1 MDRIAFQLGAITIY
15 WYGIFVSLGFVV
27 AYLVMHWKAG
37 KMDIPQHKVS
47 DLCFAAMIGGILG
60 ARVFYVILNYGEY
73 ASNPIEIIRI
83 DHGGL
88 VFYGGFFGAMIALV
102 WLIKKLGLSFW
113 AVADLFAL
121 ALPLGQSIGRIGCLI
136 NGCCFGRPSTSWF
149 SYQYPADSAIWITQV
164 HKHQIAQHAKECLP
178 VLPVQLFQSGINL
191 VIWGILLFMAPKVKH
206 QGQLFSF
213 YLILYSVGRFFN
225 EFNRGDYLTYYWGL
239 TISQLICLLLAPLG
253 LILFY
258 KSPFQS
264 REIKLENLK
273 D

>member
-88 VFYGGFFGAMIALV
+88 VFYGGFFGATIALV
-102 WLIKKLGLSFW
+102 WLIQKLELSFW
-113 AVADLFAL
+113 AVADLFAVSASTWPKHWTNWL
-121 ALPLGQSIGRIGCLI
+121 LKLTGVVLESPLPHG
-136 NGCCFGRPSTSWF
+136 
-149 SYQYPADSAIWITQV
+149 SAISIRRT
-164 HKHQIAQHAKECLP
+164 
-178 VLPVQLFQSGINL
+178 VLFG
-191 VIWGILLFMAPKVKH
+191 
-206 QGQLFSF
+206 
-213 YLILYSVGRFFN
+213 
-225 EFNRGDYLTYYWGL
+225 
-239 TISQLICLLLAPLG
+239 
-253 LILFY
+253 
-258 KSPFQS
+258 
-264 REIKLENLK
+264 
-273 D
+273 